1 MVTVIHYTVEKV
13 SGAYR
18 IRARDPPM
26 CPACGVLLS
35 GYDTRPRWVVD
46 SSGAVLLFQLR
57 RLRCPSCHRLHLELP
72 DFMRPYKHYASPV
85 IEAVEAGA
93 TASCPADNSTMRRW
107 KKSPT
112 HFACP
117 SSPGADTIGAADE
130 EGGELHA

>member
-1 MVTVIHYTVEKV
+1 MVIVTHYTVEKV
-13 SGAYR
+13 PGAYR

-35 GYDTRPRWVVD
+35 GYDTRPRRVVD

-57 RLRCPSCHRLHLELP
+57 RLRCPVCHRLHLELP
-72 DFMRPYKHYASPV
+72 DFMRPYKHYARPV

-93 TASCPADNSTMRRW
+93 TASCPADNSTMQRW

-117 SSPGADTIGAADE
+117 SSPGADTMEAAE
-130 EGGELHA
+130 EGG

>member
-1 MVTVIHYTVEKV
+1 MTP
-13 SGAYR
+13 G
-18 IRARDPPM
+18 
-26 CPACGVLLS
+26 PAGWWTAQ
-35 GYDTRPRWVVD
+35 GP
-46 SSGAVLLFQLR
+46 SSCSSSDAFDAHPATG
-57 RLRCPSCHRLHLELP
+57 STWLP

-130 EGGELHA
+130 EGG